1 MFFSRQKLAALF
13 AKKQGHTSI
22 IVASLLG
29 IVSPLGSYVIIPL
42 SAALYGIG
50 VPLPPL
56 MALMISSPLINPNL
70 FILTAGALG
79 IEMAILRTLSALIL
93 GILSG
98 YLTVFMINMKIIKTG
113 NVLRNDTTFIINDDS
128 ANKNRNTF
136 SRFLVE
142 LYKITIYISK
152 YFFLAIL
159 IAAVIKIF
167 VNPDYIM
174 RFFGDNN
181 FLSVLITSG
190 AGIPFYVCGGAA
202 IPVVQQLA
210 ELGMSKGAVL
220 AFFISGPVTRISNLI
235 LINFTFKRAILW
247 NYLLIGIVGAC
258 VFGLLYNLVP

>member
-1 MFFSRQKLAALF
+1 
-13 AKKQGHTSI
+13 
-22 IVASLLG
+22 
-29 IVSPLGSYVIIPL
+29 LGSYVIIPL

-98 YLTVFMINMKIIKTG
+98 YLTVFMINKKIIKTG
-113 NVLRNDTTFIINDDS
+113 NVLRNDTTFIINEDS

-142 LYKITIYISK
+142 LYRMTIYISK

-167 VNPDYIM
+167 VNPNYIM

-210 ELGMSKGAVL
+210 ELGMSKGAIL

-247 NYLLIGIVGAC
+247 LYLLVGIGGAF
-258 VFGLLYNLVP
+258 VFGLIYNLVP

>member
-1 MFFSRQKLAALF
+1 
-13 AKKQGHTSI
+13 
-22 IVASLLG
+22 
-29 IVSPLGSYVIIPL
+29 
-42 SAALYGIG
+42 
-50 VPLPPL
+50 
-56 MALMISSPLINPNL
+56 
-70 FILTAGALG
+70 
-79 IEMAILRTLSALIL
+79 
-93 GILSG
+93 
-98 YLTVFMINMKIIKTG
+98 MINKKIIKTE
-113 NVLRNDTTFIINDDS
+113 NVLRNETTFIINDNS
-128 ANKNRNTF
+128 SNKNRNTF

-142 LYKITIYISK
+142 LYRMTIYICK

-167 VNPDYIM
+167 VNPNYIM
-174 RFFGDNN
+174 RFFSNNN

-235 LINFTFKRAILW
+235 LINLTFKRAILW